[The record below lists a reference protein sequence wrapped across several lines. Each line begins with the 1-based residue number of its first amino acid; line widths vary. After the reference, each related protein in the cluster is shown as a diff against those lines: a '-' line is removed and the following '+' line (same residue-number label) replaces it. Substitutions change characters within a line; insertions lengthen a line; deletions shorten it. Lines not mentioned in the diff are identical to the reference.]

1 MIDGVGPN
9 SLWLVVLGFIRKQA
23 EQAKGSKPLSST
35 LHSWSKTHTPM
46 LPPVIVFHR
55 SNGNP
60 RTSGDPEVCKV
71 KSGQGRHLRL
81 TCGHQVNIH
90 MYVYVYLETCM
101 YMQVPRELRRCGAAG
116 NGLQGRWHF
125 DCLVVSSTF
134 PPNEKV

>member
-1 MIDGVGPN
+1 MGSDYPGLLVLL
-9 SLWLVVLGFIRKQA
+9 SLRNQA

-90 MYVYVYLETCM
+90 MYVYGPM
-101 YMQVPRELRRCGAAG
+101 YMRLNKETRETERQTETDRDREAG
-116 NGLQGRWHF
+116 YGDAHLHP
-125 DCLVVSSTF
+125 STL
-134 PPNEKV
+134 EVRLEDH